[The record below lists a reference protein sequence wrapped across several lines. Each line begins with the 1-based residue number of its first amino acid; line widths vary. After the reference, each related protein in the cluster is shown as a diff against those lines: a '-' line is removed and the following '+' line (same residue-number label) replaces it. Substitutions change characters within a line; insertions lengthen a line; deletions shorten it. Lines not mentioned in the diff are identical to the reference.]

1 MGSNKKSKKK
11 RQSSK
16 KRRIKDPNP
25 SVSHYNPFMPFEYN
39 IGPMPRIR
47 DEYPDLAT
55 RIKHIYDTINKI
67 QEKRYLPLMIDKLLE
82 EIKRF
87 KPPRSNLSEWEYQ
100 LSLHSWLKQ
109 KFPDA
114 DIEKQ
119 RGSSRPDI
127 VIGDNIA
134 IELKGPTTRRG
145 LITIADKIN
154 RYSLHF
160 EYIIVVLFDLQVNT
174 SEEFYKEWYNG
185 ITSKYSNVIIINK

>member
-16 KRRIKDPNP
+16 KRRIKDHDRSTSFWTLGDLTNKKRRIKDHDPL
-25 SVSHYNPFMPFEYN
+25 VSHYNPFMPFEYN
-39 IGPMPRIR
+39 IGPMPRDR
-47 DEYPDLAT
+47 DEYPDFVT
-55 RIKHIYDTINKI
+55 GIKHIYNTIKKI
-67 QEKRYLPLMIDKLLE
+67 REKKHLPLMIDKLLE

-134 IELKGPTTRRG
+134 IELKGPTTRQG

-154 RYSLHF
+154 RYSL
-160 EYIIVVLFDLQVNT
+160 
-174 SEEFYKEWYNG
+174 
-185 ITSKYSNVIIINK
+185 